1 MTFLFFSL
9 WIYILFEQTF
19 DLNRSMEAQEVC
31 YISDH
36 AHLKKKKGFQFGS
49 AFCYCRQQWGCF
61 VRIFLKFEFG
71 HVFQFR
77 SLLSSV
83 SQIDSVQ
90 QCCQQLENKF
100 TKIDNK
106 RDCLSRAGAQFIL
119 SSYVFLLLSHFAC
132 NYSPAASLI
141 ISQMFA
147 FSLSILNTIVL
158 IASIRKFLR
167 SLNKFDYSL
176 LCAKF
181 LTL

>member
-1 MTFLFFSL
+1 MLYKRSCSFKEKKAFSSKVLFV
-9 WIYILFEQTF
+9 IAG
-19 DLNRSMEAQEVC
+19 NNEV
-31 YISDH
+31 
-36 AHLKKKKGFQFGS
+36 A
-49 AFCYCRQQWGCF
+49 F

-119 SSYVFLLLSHFAC
+119 SSYVFLLLSHFAS

-176 LCAKF
+176 PCAKF